1 MNKRAANMASAANLS
16 ADSSEE
22 QEMLSDDSHDKQRK
36 RKATSDSDSTEDGP
50 DGPRKAPV
58 LGAAKAPPD
67 GQQASAGQAMP
78 SFEQFSAKSMRMMQ
92 QMGYKAGTGLG
103 KTGQG
108 RVDLI
113 ETSSQK
119 GRSGLGMKLNELNTA
134 ADQWDASV
142 EKVVI
147 PEPVS
152 WLTNAAAGADD
163 PGITREQLDA
173 WITVGPRKLTI
184 DDEHRYCDE
193 EILRQILESKSMFN
207 NLGADDMRKARS
219 KSNPFELIKSNIFI
233 NRAAV
238 KMANMDAMFD
248 FMFTSPCD
256 RKGKPLLR
264 SSDLFYFADVCAGPG
279 GFSEYVLWRKG
290 WHAKGFG
297 FTLKGGNDFRLDDFT
312 AGSPETFDPYYGP
325 QDDGNIFDPANIA
338 GFAEY
343 VTTQTETGVHLM
355 MADGGFS
362 VEGQENVQEI
372 LSKQLYLCQVIVAL
386 AIVRPEGH
394 FVMKLFDLFTPFS
407 VGLVYL
413 VYRCFQSV
421 SICKPNSSRPAN
433 SERYLVCKGKLPKT
447 DLIQRHLED
456 VNREMFNSRNANIDT
471 LALVAEEVLRGDAT
485 FYQYVRDS
493 NNAIGRNQIA
503 ALLKI
508 AAFCKNRE
516 LAEPR
521 QQEVK
526 QQCLQHWQLQ
536 DAIRKFANKG
546 DPDQYVMK
554 ICKNWNGLTKDVC
567 QQEKKV
573 NPDLRHSFPSAY
585 DWYFVP
591 IGNVENSGK
600 NIRTIL
606 LGKGGKEVYRFD
618 AKQCSWVPLT
628 DIAIELPSGTII
640 YAEIVRELQGEG
652 KSQIVINTLHIID
665 GLVLGGED
673 IRRLPLR
680 HRMARC
686 QQFARALYKP
696 LKGVNNESTNG
707 SAVTIQIRAKRLYQF
722 LSIEAF
728 FNTLEMYKLKTGS
741 PRLGYRVR
749 NLLDADRFY
758 VPYGLLFLREIKPDY
773 LKSLSKKRNLF
784 YYFHTKTKESRYP
797 EQFEHHEAETMALF
811 EETYR
816 SRLLWR
822 WETPH
827 QVEPQYD
834 GDRST
839 SSQHQQQQ
847 HQQQQ
852 QQQQQQQGVCENAEH
867 VKCVKMGTI
876 ASVLQWYCMKCNY
889 LNPTESVR
897 CLRCRTFRKAESSV
911 EILHHQLHDSSDSV
925 PVSSSC
931 VRMKDV
937 NRKLVSN
944 DCLFRVIDSLALA
957 HKNINRKKIERA
969 FVHPLPERCCWNR
982 KRHLSQPSINRRWN
996 CHRCWAYNRSVSW
1009 HCINCEALSV
1019 IAPVYNDTIK
1029 KSLGPLTCRNEHG
1042 GGGGECERASK
1053 CTVAAGGV
1061 PYASVRLKAARSMD
1075 RVGATRCRFCIYNQF
1090 NFDGDGASASQ
1101 ASACCCCCRETKQP
1115 RCPKTAGAGHGT
1127 LGGITTITKRTGGLI
1142 VVPSTTQR
1150 FIDNSTT
1157 NVRLKET
1164 GKGKAHAGQAG
1175 KKYPPQSAGAA
1186 EPIYAVINKEAKRK
1200 NIHKLASDAVNN
1212 NSPTTNSSSSS
1223 SSSSNTASQQQA
1235 KPEYANVSTPTSC
1248 KNGKPEKATEE
1259 TFSTSAGSE
1268 KIVAK
1273 CKYNKQLS
1281 NYKHNFDKANY
1292 HGGDHDIF
1300 SVMDEYSTH
1309 QNSTILELDNIPSIV
1324 KVPIASFEQDLD
1336 EEWCTKGKTRKP
1348 NHPPICCFTIMCS
1361 SSLPSPILPCAVRFG
1376 PEASK
1381 ATDEKEWS
1389 CRKCTLVN
1397 TSTSLACIACG
1408 GSKLR
1413 SICNVEEMTLK
1424 KGEFWTCH
1432 KCTLKNSIVQPD
1444 CSACKSLRPAAKGV
1458 VLVNGSLATNRLILG
1473 HCDEPSNSS
1482 RSNAAP
1488 IDSGAIPKLLQQTV
1502 VAAAVAAATTS
1513 ATTTTTPTTAIAPTQ
1528 QAQHQLPQPQLQQQQ
1543 QQQQPPPAPPPLA
1556 TAVAVSKSM
1565 QVSMPKRTWQCPAC
1579 TYENSLACVVCDI
1592 CSSHRHIDTGCLVWQ
1607 QQQQLQKNN
1616 RLEENQRQLDDLEA
1630 LNRWKSIIEYCV
1642 ENGQAFVDDSFP
1654 PATKSLYYQPSSN
1667 LDCNPVAQWRRPHE
1681 ILCEGGS
1688 HQATAPPWAVFRTPL
1703 PSDICQG
1710 VLGNCWLLS
1719 ALAVLAERE
1728 DLVKEV
1734 LLTKEICPQGAYQVK
1749 LCKDGRWTT
1758 VLVDD
1763 LLPCDKRGHLVYSQA
1778 KRKQL
1783 WVPLIEKAVA
1793 KIHGCYEALVSGRAI
1808 EGLATLTGA
1817 PCESIPLQASSL
1829 PLPSEDDLD
1838 RDLIWAQLLSSRLV
1852 KFLMGASCGGGNM
1865 KVDEDEYQRK
1875 GLRPRHAYSVLDVR
1889 DIKGHRLLKLR
1900 NPWGHFSWQGDW
1912 SDDSEL
1918 WTDELRD
1925 SLMPHGG
1932 SEGVFWISFEDVLRY
1947 FDCIDICKVRSEW
1960 NEVRLFGTLQP
1971 LRALS
1976 CVLITVLEPTEAEF
1990 TLFQEGQRN
1999 SEKSQRSQLDL
2010 CVVLFRTRNPANP
2023 EVGRLVEHSKRQ
2035 VRGFVGC
2042 HKMLETDLYMLVCL
2056 AFNHWHTG
2064 IDDFMQY
2071 PQCVLA
2077 IHSSKRLLVEQI
2089 TPPPFLLADAIINL
2103 TLAKGQRHEG
2113 REGMTAYY
2121 LTKGWAGLVV
2131 MVENRH
2137 ENKWIHVKCDC
2148 QESYNVVSTR
2158 GELKTVDSVPPLQ
2171 RQVIIVLTQLEGS
2184 GGFSIAHRLTHRLA
2198 NSGGLHDWG
2207 PPSSTHYPPI
2217 ENVSELHSPRMIT

>member
-1 MNKRAANMASAANLS
+1 MASSVIMSTNLF
-16 ADSSEE
+16 EE
-22 QEMLSDDSHDKQRK
+22 EEKTPDNTPKKGK
-36 RKATSDSDSTEDGP
+36 RKHTNEHDADQPESKKPHETSAE
-50 DGPRKAPV
+50 
-58 LGAAKAPPD
+58 
-67 GQQASAGQAMP
+67 AG
-78 SFEQFSAKSMRMMQ
+78 SFAHFSEKSVRIMQ

-134 ADQWDASV
+134 AEQWDGSAEV
-142 EKVVI
+142 LQI
-147 PEPVS
+147 PEPCT
-152 WLTNAAAGADD
+152 WLKNANAEADD

-173 WITVGPRKLTI
+173 WIKVGPRKMQI
-184 DDEHRYCDE
+184 NDEHKYCEPD
-193 EILRQILESKSMFN
+193 ILLQILASKSVFD

-233 NRAAV
+233 NRAAI
-238 KMANMDAMFD
+238 KMANMDSMFE
-248 FMFTSPCD
+248 FMLTKPVD
-256 RKGKPLLR
+256 PAGKPLVKEN
-264 SSDLFYFADVCAGPG
+264 DLFYFADVCAGPG
-279 GFSEYVLWRKG
+279 GFSEYVLWRNG
-290 WHAKGFG
+290 WRAKGFG
-297 FTLKGGNDFRLDDFT
+297 FTLKGPCDFRLDDFT

-325 QDDGNIFDPANIA
+325 KEDGNIFDPANLE
-338 GFAEY
+338 GFSDY
-343 VTTQTETGVHLM
+343 VMTQTETGVHLM

-362 VEGQENVQEI
+362 VEGQENQQEI
-372 LSKQLYLCQVIVAL
+372 LSKQLYLCQIIVAL

-394 FVMKLFDLFTPFS
+394 FVMKVFDLFTPFS
-407 VGLVYL
+407 VGLIYL
-413 VYRCFQSV
+413 AYRCFREI

-433 SERYLVCKGKLPKT
+433 SERYLVCKWKLPKT

-456 VNREMFNSRNANIDT
+456 VNREMFNSSKKNIDT
-471 LALVAEEVLRGDAT
+471 LELVSEEVLHADSAFFEYICT
-485 FYQYVRDS
+485 S
-493 NNAIGRNQIA
+493 NNTIGANQIT

-508 AAFCKNRE
+508 AAYCKNRD
-516 LAEPR
+516 LAETR
-521 QQEVK
+521 QMEVK
-526 QQCLQHWQLQ
+526 QNCLKLWNLP
-536 DAIRKFANKG
+536 DGIRKFANKG
-546 DPDQYVMK
+546 DPDQYVAK
-554 ICKNWNGLTKDVC
+554 LYKEWNSLTKEVC
-567 QQEKKV
+567 QPEKKLQ
-573 NPDLRHSFPSAY
+573 NPDLKACFPSAY
-585 DWYFVP
+585 DWCFVP
-591 IGNVENSGK
+591 IGNTENSGK

-606 LGKGGKEVYRFD
+606 LGKGGKEVYKFD
-618 AKQCSWVPLT
+618 PKQCSWIPMTEV
-628 DIAIELPSGTII
+628 AIELPQGTII
-640 YAEIVRELQGEG
+640 YGEIVRELQGEG

-665 GLVLGGED
+665 GLLLGGEN
-673 IRRLPLR
+673 IRKLPLR
-680 HRMARC
+680 QRMARC
-686 QQFARALYKP
+686 QQFAKALNKP
-696 LKGVNNESTNG
+696 LKGTNADCTNG
-707 SAVTIQIRAKRLYQF
+707 SAVTVQIRAKKLYDF
-722 LSIEAF
+722 CDIENVF
-728 FNTLEMYKLKTGS
+728 FKSLEMYSLKTGP
-741 PRLGYRVR
+741 PRLGYRLR
-749 NLLDADRFY
+749 NVIDADRFY
-758 VPYGLLFLREIKPDY
+758 VPYGLLFLKETKPDY
-773 LKSLSKKRNLF
+773 LKSLSTKRHMF
-784 YYFHTKTKESRYP
+784 YYYHVKTKVSQYP
-797 EQFEHHEAETMALF
+797 EQFENYEAETMAMF
-811 EETYR
+811 EETFH
-816 SRLLWR
+816 SRWLWK
-822 WETPH
+822 WEIVH
-827 QVEPQYD
+827 QVDPQVLEEK
-834 GDRST
+834 SP
-839 SSQHQQQQ
+839 
-847 HQQQQ
+847 
-852 QQQQQQQGVCENAEH
+852 
-867 VKCVKMGTI
+867 
-876 ASVLQWYCMKCNY
+876 ASVYRVDFKQYLQTNYGQSWYCMKCNY

-897 CLRCRTFRKAESSV
+897 CLRCRTFRKANRNV
-911 EILHHQLHDSSDSV
+911 DLIHHQLHANTDDSV

-957 HKNINRKKIERA
+957 HKNINRKKVERS
-969 FVHPLPERCCWNR
+969 FVHPVPDPRCCWNR
-982 KRHLSQPSINRRWN
+982 KRYLSQPSINRKWN
-996 CHRCWAYNRSVSW
+996 CHRCRVYNRSVSW

-1019 IAPVYNDTIK
+1019 IAPVYKDTIK
-1029 KSLGPLTCRNEHG
+1029 KSLAPLTCRNNEHG
-1042 GGGGECERASK
+1042 STVQCGG
-1053 CTVAAGGV
+1053 TV
-1061 PYASVRLKAARSMD
+1061 PYAVCRLKPARSMEH
-1075 RVGATRCRFCIYNQF
+1075 VGSARCRFCIYNQF
-1090 NFDGDGASASQ
+1090 SFEGDASQ
-1101 ASACCCCCRETKQP
+1101 ACCCCCRGPKP
-1115 RCPKTAGAGHGT
+1115 AHCPKESSDHRGHGGT
-1127 LGGITTITKRTGGLI
+1127 FSGITTITKRTGGLI
-1142 VVPSTTQR
+1142 VVPSTTPR
-1150 FIDNSTT
+1150 FIDNATI
-1157 NVRLKET
+1157 NVRLKESSKP
-1164 GKGKAHAGQAG
+1164 KGH
-1175 KKYPPQSAGAA
+1175 
-1186 EPIYAVINKEAKRK
+1186 
-1200 NIHKLASDAVNN
+1200 
-1212 NSPTTNSSSSS
+1212 
-1223 SSSSNTASQQQA
+1223 SQT
-1235 KPEYANVSTPTSC
+1235 V
-1248 KNGKPEKATEE
+1248 
-1259 TFSTSAGSE
+1259 
-1268 KIVAK
+1268 
-1273 CKYNKQLS
+1273 
-1281 NYKHNFDKANY
+1281 NY

-1309 QNSTILELDNIPSIV
+1309 QNSTILELDNIPAIV

-1336 EEWCTKGKTRKP
+1336 DEWCTK
-1348 NHPPICCFTIMCS
+1348 S
-1361 SSLPSPILPCAVRFG
+1361 
-1376 PEASK
+1376 SK

-1397 TSTSLACIACG
+1397 SSTALACIACG

-1432 KCTLKNSIVQPD
+1432 KCTLKNSIMQPD
-1444 CSACKSLRPAAKGV
+1444 CSACKSVRPAVKGAG
-1458 VLVNGSLATNRLILG
+1458 VLVNESLATNRLILG
-1473 HCDEPSNSS
+1473 QCDEPSNSS
-1482 RSNAAP
+1482 RTSSALGGHGATP
-1488 IDSGAIPKLLQQTV
+1488 VDSGAIPKQLQ
-1502 VAAAVAAATTS
+1502 
-1513 ATTTTTPTTAIAPTQ
+1513 
-1528 QAQHQLPQPQLQQQQ
+1528 QLQQQQ
-1543 QQQQPPPAPPPLA
+1543 QQQQSQPPPQQQPQQQPPTPPQSCV
-1556 TAVAVSKSM
+1556 TIKSVVPQM

-1667 LDCNPVAQWRRPHE
+1667 IECNPVAQWRRPHE
-1681 ILCEGGS
+1681 ILCEGGNQS
-1688 HQATAPPWAVFRTPL
+1688 TPPWAVFRTPL

>member
-1 MNKRAANMASAANLS
+1 
-16 ADSSEE
+16 
-22 QEMLSDDSHDKQRK
+22 
-36 RKATSDSDSTEDGP
+36 
-50 DGPRKAPV
+50 
-58 LGAAKAPPD
+58 
-67 GQQASAGQAMP
+67 
-78 SFEQFSAKSMRMMQ
+78 
-92 QMGYKAGTGLG
+92 
-103 KTGQG
+103 
-108 RVDLI
+108 
-113 ETSSQK
+113 
-119 GRSGLGMKLNELNTA
+119 
-134 ADQWDASV
+134 
-142 EKVVI
+142 
-147 PEPVS
+147 
-152 WLTNAAAGADD
+152 
-163 PGITREQLDA
+163 
-173 WITVGPRKLTI
+173 
-184 DDEHRYCDE
+184 
-193 EILRQILESKSMFN
+193 
-207 NLGADDMRKARS
+207 
-219 KSNPFELIKSNIFI
+219 
-233 NRAAV
+233 
-238 KMANMDAMFD
+238 
-248 FMFTSPCD
+248 
-256 RKGKPLLR
+256 
-264 SSDLFYFADVCAGPG
+264 
-279 GFSEYVLWRKG
+279 
-290 WHAKGFG
+290 
-297 FTLKGGNDFRLDDFT
+297 
-312 AGSPETFDPYYGP
+312 
-325 QDDGNIFDPANIA
+325 
-338 GFAEY
+338 
-343 VTTQTETGVHLM
+343 
-355 MADGGFS
+355 
-362 VEGQENVQEI
+362 
-372 LSKQLYLCQVIVAL
+372 
-386 AIVRPEGH
+386 
-394 FVMKLFDLFTPFS
+394 
-407 VGLVYL
+407 
-413 VYRCFQSV
+413 
-421 SICKPNSSRPAN
+421 
-433 SERYLVCKGKLPKT
+433 
-447 DLIQRHLED
+447 
-456 VNREMFNSRNANIDT
+456 
-471 LALVAEEVLRGDAT
+471 
-485 FYQYVRDS
+485 
-493 NNAIGRNQIA
+493 
-503 ALLKI
+503 
-508 AAFCKNRE
+508 
-516 LAEPR
+516 
-521 QQEVK
+521 
-526 QQCLQHWQLQ
+526 
-536 DAIRKFANKG
+536 
-546 DPDQYVMK
+546 
-554 ICKNWNGLTKDVC
+554 
-567 QQEKKV
+567 
-573 NPDLRHSFPSAY
+573 
-585 DWYFVP
+585 
-591 IGNVENSGK
+591 
-600 NIRTIL
+600 
-606 LGKGGKEVYRFD
+606 
-618 AKQCSWVPLT
+618 
-628 DIAIELPSGTII
+628 
-640 YAEIVRELQGEG
+640 
-652 KSQIVINTLHIID
+652 
-665 GLVLGGED
+665 
-673 IRRLPLR
+673 
-680 HRMARC
+680 
-686 QQFARALYKP
+686 
-696 LKGVNNESTNG
+696 
-707 SAVTIQIRAKRLYQF
+707 
-722 LSIEAF
+722 
-728 FNTLEMYKLKTGS
+728 
-741 PRLGYRVR
+741 
-749 NLLDADRFY
+749 
-758 VPYGLLFLREIKPDY
+758 
-773 LKSLSKKRNLF
+773 
-784 YYFHTKTKESRYP
+784 
-797 EQFEHHEAETMALF
+797 
-811 EETYR
+811 
-816 SRLLWR
+816 
-822 WETPH
+822 
-827 QVEPQYD
+827 
-834 GDRST
+834 
-839 SSQHQQQQ
+839 
-847 HQQQQ
+847 
-852 QQQQQQQGVCENAEH
+852 
-867 VKCVKMGTI
+867 MGTI

-889 LNPTESVR
+889 LNPTESIR
-897 CLRCRTFRKAESSV
+897 CLRCRTFRKANRNV
-911 EILHHQLHDSSDSV
+911 DLIHHQLHTNPDDSV

-957 HKNINRKKIERA
+957 HKNINRKKVERS
-969 FVHPLPERCCWNR
+969 FVHPVPDPRCCWNR
-982 KRHLSQPSINRRWN
+982 KRYLSQPSINRKWN
-996 CHRCWAYNRSVSW
+996 CHRCRVYNRSVSW

-1019 IAPVYNDTIK
+1019 IAPVYKDTIK
-1029 KSLGPLTCRNEHG
+1029 KSLAPLTSRNSEHG
-1042 GGGGECERASK
+1042 STVQCGG
-1053 CTVAAGGV
+1053 TV
-1061 PYASVRLKAARSMD
+1061 PYAACRLKPSRSMEH
-1075 RVGATRCRFCIYNQF
+1075 VGSARCRFCIYNQF
-1090 NFDGDGASASQ
+1090 SFEGDASQ
-1101 ASACCCCCRETKQP
+1101 ACCCCCRATKP
-1115 RCPKTAGAGHGT
+1115 VRCPKESSEERGHGDGT
-1127 LGGITTITKRTGGLI
+1127 FSGITTITKRTGGLI
-1142 VVPSTTQR
+1142 VVPSTTPR
-1150 FIDNSTT
+1150 FIDNATI
-1157 NVRLKET
+1157 NVRLKENS
-1164 GKGKAHAGQAG
+1164 K
-1175 KKYPPQSAGAA
+1175 QS
-1186 EPIYAVINKEAKRK
+1186 KS
-1200 NIHKLASDAVNN
+1200 H
-1212 NSPTTNSSSSS
+1212 
-1223 SSSSNTASQQQA
+1223 SQT
-1235 KPEYANVSTPTSC
+1235 V
-1248 KNGKPEKATEE
+1248 
-1259 TFSTSAGSE
+1259 
-1268 KIVAK
+1268 
-1273 CKYNKQLS
+1273 
-1281 NYKHNFDKANY
+1281 NY

-1309 QNSTILELDNIPSIV
+1309 QNSTILELDNIPAIV
-1324 KVPIASFEQDLD
+1324 KVPIASFEQDLED
-1336 EEWCTKGKTRKP
+1336 EWCTK
-1348 NHPPICCFTIMCS
+1348 S
-1361 SSLPSPILPCAVRFG
+1361 SKG
-1376 PEASK
+1376 
-1381 ATDEKEWS
+1381 TDEKEWS

-1397 TSTSLACIACG
+1397 SSTALACIACG

-1432 KCTLKNSIVQPD
+1432 KCTLKNSIMQPD
-1444 CSACKSLRPAAKGV
+1444 CSACKSVRPSVKGSG
-1458 VLVNGSLATNRLILG
+1458 VL
-1473 HCDEPSNSS
+1473 
-1482 RSNAAP
+1482 
-1488 IDSGAIPKLLQQTV
+1488 
-1502 VAAAVAAATTS
+1502 
-1513 ATTTTTPTTAIAPTQ
+1513 
-1528 QAQHQLPQPQLQQQQ
+1528 
-1543 QQQQPPPAPPPLA
+1543 
-1556 TAVAVSKSM
+1556 
-1565 QVSMPKRTWQCPAC
+1565 
-1579 TYENSLACVVCDI
+1579 NSLACVVCDI

-1667 LDCNPVAQWRRPHE
+1667 IECNPVAQWRRPHE
-1681 ILCEGGS
+1681 ILCEGGNQS
-1688 HQATAPPWAVFRTPL
+1688 TPPWAVFRTPL

>member
-1 MNKRAANMASAANLS
+1 MASSANLS
-16 ADSSEE
+16 AESSAEE
-22 QEMLSDDSHDKQRK
+22 QETLSDDSHKNGK
-36 RKATSDSDSTEDGP
+36 RPHTSDSDSEQSAKQFRLSRTEP
-50 DGPRKAPV
+50 ATAPV
-58 LGAAKAPPD
+58 TDDVQPAAVPFA
-67 GQQASAGQAMP
+67 
-78 SFEQFSAKSMRMMQ
+78 QFSEKSFRMMK

-103 KTGQG
+103 KSGQG

-119 GRSGLGMKLNELNTA
+119 GRSGLGMKLNELNNA
-134 ADQWDASV
+134 AEQWDSA
-142 EKVVI
+142 EERLQI
-147 PEPVS
+147 PEVCN
-152 WLTNAAAGADD
+152 WLVNVYAEAGS

-173 WITVGPRKLTI
+173 WIRVGPRKLLM
-184 DDEHRYCDE
+184 DDEYKYCE
-193 EILRQILESKSMFN
+193 QEILTQILASKSVFN

-238 KMANMDAMFD
+238 KMANMDSMFG
-248 FMFTSPCD
+248 FMLTSPLD
-256 RKGKPLLR
+256 RYGKPLVRDL
-264 SSDLFYFADVCAGPG
+264 DLFYFADVCAGPG

-290 WHAKGFG
+290 WYAKGFG
-297 FTLKGGNDFRLDDFT
+297 FTLKGPYDFRLDDFS
-312 AGSPETFDPYYGP
+312 AGSPETFDPHYGP
-325 QDDGNIFDPANIA
+325 KEDGNVFDPVNIE
-338 GFAEY
+338 GFTEY
-343 VTTQTETGVHLM
+343 VMTQTETGVHLM

-362 VEGQENVQEI
+362 VEGQENEQEI
-372 LSKQLYLCQVIVAL
+372 LSKQLYMCQLIVAL
-386 AIVRPEGH
+386 AIVRPDGH
-394 FVMKLFDLFTPFS
+394 FVMKVFDLFTPFS

-413 VYRCFQSV
+413 AYRCFREI

-433 SERYLVCKGKLPKT
+433 SERYLVCKWKLPQT
-447 DLIQRHLED
+447 DLIQRHLQD
-456 VNREMFNSRNANIDT
+456 VNRQMFDNRNANIDT
-471 LALVAEEVLRGDAT
+471 LELVSEDVLRSDTA
-485 FYQYVRDS
+485 FHQYVCTS
-493 NNAIGRNQIA
+493 NNTIGRNQIA

-508 AAFCKNRE
+508 AAYCKNRDLVE
-516 LAEPR
+516 LR
-521 QQEVK
+521 QMEVK
-526 QQCLQHWQLQ
+526 QKCLALWKLP
-536 DAIRKFANKG
+536 DGIRKFSNKG
-546 DPDQYVMK
+546 DPDQYVVK
-554 ICKNWNGLTKDVC
+554 LFKEWNSLTKEVC
-567 QQEKKV
+567 QVEKKV
-573 NPDLRHSFPSAY
+573 QNPELKQTFPSVY
-585 DWYFVP
+585 DWCFVP
-591 IGNVENSGK
+591 IGTVENSGK

-618 AKQCSWVPLT
+618 AKQCNWIPVT
-628 DIAIELPSGTII
+628 EVTIELPPGTII
-640 YAEIVRELQGEG
+640 YAEIVRELQGQG

-665 GLVLGGED
+665 GLILGGEN

-680 HRMARC
+680 QRIARC
-686 QQFARALYKP
+686 QQFAKALNKP
-696 LKGVNNESTNG
+696 LKGTATDSTNG
-707 SAVTIQIRAKRLYQF
+707 SAVTVQIRAKKLYN
-722 LSIEAF
+722 LHDIELF
-728 FNTLEMYKLKTGS
+728 FGSLETYRLKTGP

-749 NLLDADRFY
+749 NLIDPDRFY
-758 VPYGLLFLREIKPDY
+758 VPYGLLFLKETKPDY
-773 LKSLSKKRNLF
+773 MKSLSKTRRMF
-784 YYFHTKTKESRYP
+784 YYYHVKTKSSRYP
-797 EQFEHHEAETMALF
+797 EQFENQNYEPETMSMF
-811 EETYR
+811 EETFH
-816 SRLLWR
+816 SRQLWR
-822 WETPH
+822 WETVH
-827 QVEPQYD
+827 QVDPQYSQD
-834 GDRST
+834 K
-839 SSQHQQQQ
+839 SS
-847 HQQQQ
+847 
-852 QQQQQQQGVCENAEH
+852 E
-867 VKCVKMGTI
+867 
-876 ASVLQWYCMKCNY
+876 SVYRVDFRKYWYCTKCNY

-897 CLRCRTFRKAESSV
+897 CLRCRTFRRASV
-911 EILHHQLHDSSDSV
+911 NVDLLHHPILSSRNTTSNNSGGGGGGG
-925 PVSSSC
+925 PVSSSY
-931 VRMKDV
+931 VRMKNV

-957 HKNINRKKIERA
+957 HKNINRKKIERSA
-969 FVHPLPERCCWNR
+969 FVHPVPDPRCCWNR

-996 CHRCWAYNRSVSW
+996 CHRCRVYNRSVAW

-1019 IAPVYNDTIK
+1019 YAPVYKDTIW
-1029 KSLGPLTCRNEHG
+1029 KSLTP
-1042 GGGGECERASK
+1042 
-1053 CTVAAGGV
+1053 TVASSTEPGTNPPTATDSGGPGIGSTSTV
-1061 PYASVRLKAARSMD
+1061 PFALFNLSPARSMEQ
-1075 RVGATRCRFCIYNQF
+1075 VAETARCRVCIYNQF
-1090 NFDGDGASASQ
+1090 SFEGNTAAQ
-1101 ASACCCCCRETKQP
+1101 ACCCCCRRDGKERDRKKGMISGGDDRTF
-1115 RCPKTAGAGHGT
+1115 AGG
-1127 LGGITTITKRTGGLI
+1127 LSITTITKRTGGLI
-1142 VVPSTTQR
+1142 VVPSTTAR
-1150 FIDNSTT
+1150 CNDNSSSGIS
-1157 NVRLKET
+1157 VRLKEND
-1164 GKGKAHAGQAG
+1164 KGKSYSQTG
-1175 KKYPPQSAGAA
+1175 KKYQPSSGSGAL

-1200 NIHKLASDAVNN
+1200 NINKLASDAVNN
-1212 NSPTTNSSSSS
+1212 NSTTISVN
-1223 SSSSNTASQQQA
+1223 QQPHV
-1235 KPEYANVSTPTSC
+1235 KES
-1248 KNGKPEKATEE
+1248 
-1259 TFSTSAGSE
+1259 
-1268 KIVAK
+1268 
-1273 CKYNKQLS
+1273 LR
-1281 NYKHNFDKANY
+1281 NY
-1292 HGGDHDIF
+1292 HGGGHDIF

-1309 QNSTILELDNIPSIV
+1309 QNSTILELDNIPAIV
-1324 KVPIASFEQDLD
+1324 RVPIASFEQDLD
-1336 EEWCTKGKTRKP
+1336 DEWCTK
-1348 NHPPICCFTIMCS
+1348 
-1361 SSLPSPILPCAVRFG
+1361 L
-1376 PEASK
+1376 SK
-1381 ATDEKEWS
+1381 GTDEKEWS

-1397 TSTSLACIACG
+1397 MSTVLACVACG

-1413 SICNVEEMTLK
+1413 SMCNVEEMTLK

-1432 KCTLKNSIVQPD
+1432 KCTLKNSIMQTD
-1444 CSACKSLRPAAKGV
+1444 CSACKSQRPAGKS
-1458 VLVNGSLATNRLILG
+1458 VLMNESLATNRLILG
-1473 HCDEPSNSS
+1473 QCDEQSNSS
-1482 RSNAAP
+1482 RSSSGVTP
-1488 IDSGAIPKLLQQTV
+1488 TIDSGAIPKQQ
-1502 VAAAVAAATTS
+1502 
-1513 ATTTTTPTTAIAPTQ
+1513 
-1528 QAQHQLPQPQLQQQQ
+1528 QLQLQQQQ
-1543 QQQQPPPAPPPLA
+1543 QHTPVPPTVPSIPS
-1556 TAVAVSKSM
+1556 SKSS
-1565 QVSMPKRTWQCPAC
+1565 QAVQVVSMPKRTWQCPAC

-1607 QQQQLQKNN
+1607 QQQQLQNN
-1616 RLEENQRQLDDLEA
+1616 RLEENQRQVDDLEA
-1630 LNRWKSIIEYCV
+1630 LNRWKSIIEYCI

-1667 LDCNPVAQWRRPHE
+1667 IECNPVAQWRRPHE
-1681 ILCEGGS
+1681 ILCEGGNQS
-1688 HQATAPPWAVFRTPL
+1688 TPPWAVFRTPL

-2064 IDDFMQY
+2064 IDDFIHY

>member
-1 MNKRAANMASAANLS
+1 
-16 ADSSEE
+16 
-22 QEMLSDDSHDKQRK
+22 
-36 RKATSDSDSTEDGP
+36 
-50 DGPRKAPV
+50 
-58 LGAAKAPPD
+58 
-67 GQQASAGQAMP
+67 
-78 SFEQFSAKSMRMMQ
+78 
-92 QMGYKAGTGLG
+92 
-103 KTGQG
+103 
-108 RVDLI
+108 
-113 ETSSQK
+113 
-119 GRSGLGMKLNELNTA
+119 
-134 ADQWDASV
+134 
-142 EKVVI
+142 
-147 PEPVS
+147 
-152 WLTNAAAGADD
+152 
-163 PGITREQLDA
+163 
-173 WITVGPRKLTI
+173 
-184 DDEHRYCDE
+184 
-193 EILRQILESKSMFN
+193 
-207 NLGADDMRKARS
+207 
-219 KSNPFELIKSNIFI
+219 
-233 NRAAV
+233 
-238 KMANMDAMFD
+238 
-248 FMFTSPCD
+248 
-256 RKGKPLLR
+256 
-264 SSDLFYFADVCAGPG
+264 
-279 GFSEYVLWRKG
+279 
-290 WHAKGFG
+290 
-297 FTLKGGNDFRLDDFT
+297 
-312 AGSPETFDPYYGP
+312 
-325 QDDGNIFDPANIA
+325 
-338 GFAEY
+338 
-343 VTTQTETGVHLM
+343 
-355 MADGGFS
+355 
-362 VEGQENVQEI
+362 
-372 LSKQLYLCQVIVAL
+372 
-386 AIVRPEGH
+386 
-394 FVMKLFDLFTPFS
+394 
-407 VGLVYL
+407 
-413 VYRCFQSV
+413 
-421 SICKPNSSRPAN
+421 
-433 SERYLVCKGKLPKT
+433 
-447 DLIQRHLED
+447 
-456 VNREMFNSRNANIDT
+456 
-471 LALVAEEVLRGDAT
+471 
-485 FYQYVRDS
+485 
-493 NNAIGRNQIA
+493 
-503 ALLKI
+503 
-508 AAFCKNRE
+508 
-516 LAEPR
+516 
-521 QQEVK
+521 
-526 QQCLQHWQLQ
+526 
-536 DAIRKFANKG
+536 
-546 DPDQYVMK
+546 
-554 ICKNWNGLTKDVC
+554 
-567 QQEKKV
+567 
-573 NPDLRHSFPSAY
+573 
-585 DWYFVP
+585 
-591 IGNVENSGK
+591 
-600 NIRTIL
+600 
-606 LGKGGKEVYRFD
+606 
-618 AKQCSWVPLT
+618 
-628 DIAIELPSGTII
+628 
-640 YAEIVRELQGEG
+640 
-652 KSQIVINTLHIID
+652 
-665 GLVLGGED
+665 
-673 IRRLPLR
+673 
-680 HRMARC
+680 
-686 QQFARALYKP
+686 
-696 LKGVNNESTNG
+696 
-707 SAVTIQIRAKRLYQF
+707 
-722 LSIEAF
+722 
-728 FNTLEMYKLKTGS
+728 
-741 PRLGYRVR
+741 
-749 NLLDADRFY
+749 
-758 VPYGLLFLREIKPDY
+758 
-773 LKSLSKKRNLF
+773 
-784 YYFHTKTKESRYP
+784 
-797 EQFEHHEAETMALF
+797 
-811 EETYR
+811 
-816 SRLLWR
+816 
-822 WETPH
+822 
-827 QVEPQYD
+827 
-834 GDRST
+834 
-839 SSQHQQQQ
+839 
-847 HQQQQ
+847 
-852 QQQQQQQGVCENAEH
+852 
-867 VKCVKMGTI
+867 MGTI

-897 CLRCRTFRKAESSV
+897 CLRCRTFRKANRNV
-911 EILHHQLHDSSDSV
+911 DLIHHQIHASNDGSV

-957 HKNINRKKIERA
+957 HKNINRKKVERS
-969 FVHPLPERCCWNR
+969 FVHPVPDPRCCWNR
-982 KRHLSQPSINRRWN
+982 KRYLSQPSINRKWN
-996 CHRCWAYNRSVSW
+996 CHRCRVYNRSVSW

-1019 IAPVYNDTIK
+1019 IAPVYKDTIK
-1029 KSLGPLTCRNEHG
+1029 KSLTPLTCRNTEHG
-1042 GGGGECERASK
+1042 NTESGG
-1053 CTVAAGGV
+1053 TV
-1061 PYASVRLKAARSMD
+1061 PYASCRPKPSRSMEH
-1075 RVGATRCRFCIYNQF
+1075 VGSARCRFCIYNQF
-1090 NFDGDGASASQ
+1090 SYEGDASQ
-1101 ASACCCCCRETKQP
+1101 ACCCCCRGTSTA
-1115 RCPKTAGAGHGT
+1115 RCPKESTDYRGQDAFS
-1127 LGGITTITKRTGGLI
+1127 GITTITKRTGGLI
-1142 VVPSTTQR
+1142 VVPSTTSR
-1150 FIDNSTT
+1150 FIDNSTI
-1157 NVRLKET
+1157 NVRLKESS
-1164 GKGKAHAGQAG
+1164 KPKAHSQTG
-1175 KKYPPQSAGAA
+1175 KKYPPSSTGAL

-1200 NIHKLASDAVNN
+1200 NISKITSDAVNN
-1212 NSPTTNSSSSS
+1212 NSPITSI
-1223 SSSSNTASQQQA
+1223 SQQSHTQE
-1235 KPEYANVSTPTSC
+1235 PLRDDYANLPTPMSC
-1248 KNGKPEKATEE
+1248 KNGKAEKEDEA
-1259 TFSTSAGSE
+1259 FNNTSASSE
-1268 KIVAK
+1268 KIAAK

-1281 NYKHNFDKANY
+1281 NYTSNFDKVNY

-1309 QNSTILELDNIPSIV
+1309 QNSTILELDNIPAIV
-1324 KVPIASFEQDLD
+1324 KVPIASFEQDLED
-1336 EEWCTKGKTRKP
+1336 EWCTK
-1348 NHPPICCFTIMCS
+1348 S
-1361 SSLPSPILPCAVRFG
+1361 SKG
-1376 PEASK
+1376 
-1381 ATDEKEWS
+1381 TDEKEWS

-1397 TSTSLACIACG
+1397 TSTALACIACG

-1432 KCTLKNSIVQPD
+1432 KCTLKNSIMQPD
-1444 CSACKSLRPAAKGV
+1444 CSACKTVRPSAKGSS
-1458 VLVNGSLATNRLILG
+1458 VLMNESLATNRLILG
-1473 HCDEPSNSS
+1473 QCDEPSNSS
-1482 RSNAAP
+1482 RSSSALGGQGGTP
-1488 IDSGAIPKLLQQTV
+1488 VDSGAIPKQLQ
-1502 VAAAVAAATTS
+1502 
-1513 ATTTTTPTTAIAPTQ
+1513 
-1528 QAQHQLPQPQLQQQQ
+1528 QLQQQQ
-1543 QQQQPPPAPPPLA
+1543 QQPQPQPQQQPPTPPQSCVTMKSIVP
-1556 TAVAVSKSM
+1556 SM

-1592 CSSHRHIDTGCLVWQ
+1592 CSSHRHIDSGCLVWQ

-1667 LDCNPVAQWRRPHE
+1667 IECNPVAQWRRPHE
-1681 ILCEGGS
+1681 ILCEGGNQS
-1688 HQATAPPWAVFRTPL
+1688 TPPWAVFRTPL